1 MVEVFEKLYHIALSI
16 KTPNDLVCNGKKIG
30 GILTETKL
38 QGNMVKYMVIGIRN
52 KYKPNTI
59 S

>member
-1 MVEVFEKLYHIALSI
+1 MVEVFEKLYHISLSI
-16 KTPNDLVCNGKKIG
+16 KTPNDLVYNGKKIG

-38 QGNMVKYMVIGIRN
+38 KGEIVKYMVVGIRN
-52 KYKPNTI
+52 EYHSRKL